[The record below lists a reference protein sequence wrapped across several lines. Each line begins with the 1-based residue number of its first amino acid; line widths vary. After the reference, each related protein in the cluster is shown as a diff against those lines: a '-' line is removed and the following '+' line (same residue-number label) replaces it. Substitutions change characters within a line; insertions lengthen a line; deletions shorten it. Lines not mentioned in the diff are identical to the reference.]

1 MVKIFLDTNVF
12 IDAIHRHP
20 EQEVLSML
28 ESSTIFISPLSVH
41 IYCYIYKI
49 KVLGSH
55 LHSQME
61 KFELVD
67 LNSNI
72 YKKAISGPTNDFED
86 NVQLH
91 SAVEVDCDIFL
102 THDKDLLK
110 LGYFGKTKISDHV

>member
-28 ESSTIFISPLSVH
+28 EDSTIFVSPLSVH

-49 KVLGSH
+49 KVLRSH
-55 LHSQME
+55 LHHQIE

-67 LNSNI
+67 LNLNI

-91 SAVEVDCDIFL
+91 SAIEVDCDIFL
-102 THDKDLLK
+102 THDKELLS
-110 LGYFGKTKISDHV
+110 LGYFGKTKITDHV